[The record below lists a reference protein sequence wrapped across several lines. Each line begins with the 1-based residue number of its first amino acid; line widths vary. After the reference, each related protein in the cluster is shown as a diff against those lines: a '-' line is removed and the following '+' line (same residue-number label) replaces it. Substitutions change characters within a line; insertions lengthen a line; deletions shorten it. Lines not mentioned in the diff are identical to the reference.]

1 MQSSHTSLN
10 ELYAFYLKLRPIQPG
25 SLMAFNGELVHAAWL
40 DWLRSA
46 APNITA
52 RLHEGNKRRLFTCS
66 SLKFPFPPIKMRDA
80 ERRNVHLPL
89 DPLKIYTIRITLLA
103 SQLFPVFNET
113 LMKIK
118 DISSVGAQ
126 SSPFIQLSKQTFLL
140 EEVLVSEEDRTG
152 WTGSSSFESLIERVK
167 ALRLGR
173 IEHLQLEFD
182 SLTTFS
188 RGSAK
193 QKDFGNHYA
202 RLPLP
207 AYIFPSLAKRWM
219 ELAPPEYAGWV
230 QRERIEE
237 YAANEAIFI
246 TDYDLRVHSVK
257 FTTHTQPGFIGTCTY
272 ALYGPDDPPTESA
285 PLTVRQQLFLLA
297 HLAFY
302 CGGGYKTAMGMG
314 QMRLVYQGAGSKFR
328 DSSEKIQEYL

>member
-1 MQSSHTSLN
+1 MESAPTSQN
-10 ELYAFYLKLRPIQPG
+10 DFYAFYLKLRPIQPG

-46 APNITA
+46 APDVATW
-52 RLHEGNKRRLFTCS
+52 LHEGNKRRLFTCS
-66 SLKFPFPPIKMRDA
+66 SLRFPFSTTKMRDA

-89 DPLKIYTIRITLLA
+89 DPLKTYTIRITLLA
-103 SQLFPVFNET
+103 GQLLPVFHET
-113 LMKIK
+113 LTNIK
-118 DISSVGAQ
+118 DVSALGAK

-140 EEVLVSEEDRTG
+140 EEVIVSEESRTG
-152 WTGSSSFESLIERVK
+152 WTGFSSFQSLVERVRT
-167 ALRLGR
+167 LRMGK

-207 AYIFPSLAKRWM
+207 TYIFPSLAKRWA
-219 ELAPPEYAGWV
+219 ELAPPEYVNWV

-246 TDYDLRVHSVK
+246 ADYELKAHSVK

-272 ALYGPDDPPTESA
+272 ALYGPDEPPTDSA
-285 PLTVRQQLFLLA
+285 PLTIRQQIFLLS

-302 CGGGYKTAMGMG
+302 SGVGYKTAMGMG
-314 QMRLVYQGAGSKFR
+314 QTRLV
-328 DSSEKIQEYL
+328 

>member
-10 ELYAFYLKLRPIQPG
+10 DLYAFYLKLRPIQPG

-46 APNITA
+46 APNIATW
-52 RLHEGNKRRLFTCS
+52 LHEGNKRRLFTCS
-66 SLKFPFPPIKMRDA
+66 SLKFPIPSIKMRDA
-80 ERRNVHLPL
+80 ELRNVHLPL
-89 DPLKIYTIRITLLA
+89 DPLKTYMIRITLLA
-103 SQLFPVFNET
+103 SQLFPVFSET

-118 DISSVGAQ
+118 DISAVGAKN
-126 SSPFIQLSKQTFLL
+126 SPFIQLSKQTFLL
-140 EEVLVSEEDRTG
+140 EEVLAGEEDQTG
-152 WTGSSSFESLIERVK
+152 WTGSCSFQSLIEQVRN
-167 ALRLGR
+167 LRLGR
-173 IEHLQLEFD
+173 IERLQLEFD

-207 AYIFPSLAKRWM
+207 SYVFPSLAKRWV

-230 QRERIEE
+230 QRDRIEE
-237 YAANEAIFI
+237 YISNEAIFI
-246 TDYDLRVHSVK
+246 TDYDLKVHSVK

-272 ALYGPDDPPTESA
+272 TLYGPDDPPLDSA
-285 PLTVRQQLFLLA
+285 PLTVRQQIFLLA
-297 HLAFY
+297 QLAFY
-302 CGGGYKTAMGMG
+302 CGVGYKTTMGMG
-314 QMRLVYQGAGSKFR
+314 QIRLV
-328 DSSEKIQEYL
+328 

>member
-1 MQSSHTSLN
+1 MQSSHISLN
-10 ELYAFYLKLRPIQPG
+10 DLNAFYLKLRPIQPG

-46 APNITA
+46 APNIATW
-52 RLHEGNKRRLFTCS
+52 LHEGNKRRLFTCS
-66 SLKFPFPPIKMRDA
+66 SLKFPFPPAKMRDA

-89 DPLKIYTIRITLLA
+89 DPLKTYLIRITLLA

-113 LMKIK
+113 LMRIK
-118 DISSVGAQ
+118 DISAVEVK
-126 SSPFIQLSKQTFLL
+126 SSPFIQLSKQMFLL
-140 EEVLVSEEDRTG
+140 EEVLISEDQAG
-152 WTGSSSFESLIERVK
+152 WTGSSTFQSLIERVR

-173 IEHLQLEFD
+173 IEHLQVEFD

-188 RGSAK
+188 RGSVK
-193 QKDFGNHYA
+193 QRDFGNHYA

-207 AYIFPSLAKRWM
+207 AYVFPSLAKRWA

-237 YAANEAIFI
+237 YASNEAIFI
-246 TDYDLRVHSVK
+246 TDYDLKVHSVK
-257 FTTHTQPGFIGTCTY
+257 FTTHAQPGFIGTCTY
-272 ALYGPDDPPTESA
+272 TLCGPDDPPTDSA
-285 PLTVRQQLFLLA
+285 PLTVRQQIFLLA

-302 CGGGYKTAMGMG
+302 CGVGYKTAMGMG
-314 QMRLVYQGAGSKFR
+314 QMRLV
-328 DSSEKIQEYL
+328 

>member
-1 MQSSHTSLN
+1 MESAHTN
-10 ELYAFYLKLRPIQPG
+10 PNDFYAFYLKLRPIQPG

-46 APNITA
+46 APDVATW
-52 RLHEGNKRRLFTCS
+52 LHEGNKRRLFTCS
-66 SLKFPFPPIKMRDA
+66 SLRFPFSATKMRDA

-89 DPLKIYTIRITLLA
+89 DPLKTYTIRITLLA
-103 SQLFPVFNET
+103 GQLLPVFHET
-113 LMKIK
+113 LINIK
-118 DISSVGAQ
+118 DVSAFGAK

-140 EEVLVSEEDRTG
+140 EEVIASEESRTG
-152 WTGSSSFESLIERVK
+152 WTGFSSFQSLVERVRT
-167 ALRLGR
+167 LRMGK

-207 AYIFPSLAKRWM
+207 TYIFPSLAKRWA
-219 ELAPPEYAGWV
+219 ELAPPEYVKWV

-237 YAANEAIFI
+237 YTANEAIFI
-246 TDYDLRVHSVK
+246 ADYELKAHSVK

-272 ALYGPDDPPTESA
+272 ALYGPDEPPTDSA
-285 PLTVRQQLFLLA
+285 PLTIRQQIFLLS

-302 CGGGYKTAMGMG
+302 SGVGYKTAMGMG
-314 QMRLVYQGAGSKFR
+314 QTRLV
-328 DSSEKIQEYL
+328 